1 MDSYKR
7 QFLMKLVAS
16 TMFATLSFNFPAYPQ
31 VVLNPEIG
39 ALSGQSALNSSEGRM
54 GIPSGLSSEFG
65 SLTSSAEPEPILDS
79 EWVEPIDWLTVLRLS
94 GENHL
99 DIGIARERVSM
110 ALADLQQSQTL
121 LLPSLYFGPN
131 WIRHDGQ
138 TQLVDGI
145 IKPISKSSLF
155 LGSTA
160 AAGSGIGG
168 PVPAG
173 GPAQVGGLTSIIR
186 FSDAIFEPMANRQ
199 LLEAK
204 RAGVAV
210 AEQNALLQ
218 CSELYLDLQEAMGR
232 LAIAREAA
240 SLSGD
245 LVNITQAYYR
255 SGKGLEADLRRSKTE
270 LESRRQE
277 VEGRVGDLEA
287 ISAELA
293 RWLRL
298 NQNAILAPVEP
309 PEMLIELI
317 SPEIPT
323 EELIVLGLTHRPEL
337 AESQAMVQATIA
349 RLKQAKLRPFIPS
362 LALRYSGGA
371 FGGGPNGYF
380 GNFDG
385 RSDADV
391 NLYWQLQGLGFAD
404 KAIRRRSEAENRAAV
419 LELFRMQDK
428 VASDVASAQRQLLA
442 SRRRRMAASRAIPN
456 ARESVIMNFKAIRQG
471 AGLST
476 GIRAIET
483 LQPIQALAN
492 VETDLLSSCIAEN
505 RAQIRLY
512 YAIGQPLKQA
522 ANLKETTE
530 EPSIQPA
537 LIMNVPK

>member
-1 MDSYKR
+1 
-7 QFLMKLVAS
+7 MKIRLDLLKARLLEIRPVKSVIRNSITNVILTILAFNACHHYVYSQTERNIEVSPLSEMPSAIRVEEEIS
-16 TMFATLSFNFPAYPQ
+16 TDLST
-31 VVLNPEIG
+31 G
-39 ALSGQSALNSSEGRM
+39 
-54 GIPSGLSSEFG
+54 SEFG
-65 SLTSSAEPEPILDS
+65 SLKSPTEPEPIFDS
-79 EWVEPIDWLTVLRLS
+79 QWIEPIDWLTVLRLS

-99 DIGIARERVSM
+99 DIAIARERV
-110 ALADLQQSQTL
+110 AFAVADLHQSQTL

-138 TQLVDGI
+138 TQLVDGV

-199 LLEAK
+199 LLEAR

-210 AEQNALLQ
+210 AQQNALLQ
-218 CSELYLDLQEAMGR
+218 CSELYLDLQDAMGR

-240 SLSGD
+240 SLSAD
-245 LVNITQAYYR
+245 LVRITQSYFD

-270 LESRRQE
+270 LERRRQE
-277 VEGRVGDLEA
+277 VEARVSTLEA
-287 ISAELA
+287 TSAELV

-298 NQNAILAPVEP
+298 NQNSILAPVEP

-323 EELIVLGLTHRPEL
+323 DELIILGLTHRPEL

-349 RLKQAKLRPFIPS
+349 RLKQAKLRPYIPS
-362 LALRYSGGA
+362 LAFRYSGGA

-404 KAIRRRSEAENRAAV
+404 RAIKRKSEAENRMAE
-419 LELFRMQDK
+419 LELLKVQDR
-428 VASDVASAQRQLLA
+428 VASEVASAHRQLLA
-442 SRRRRMAASRAIPN
+442 NRRRRMAAARAIPD
-456 ARESVIMNFKAIRQG
+456 ARESVLMNFKAIRQG

-483 LQPIQALAN
+483 LQPIQALAD
-492 VETDLLSSCIAEN
+492 VENELLSSCI
-505 RAQIRLY
+505 
-512 YAIGQPLKQA
+512 
-522 ANLKETTE
+522 
-530 EPSIQPA
+530 
-537 LIMNVPK
+537 